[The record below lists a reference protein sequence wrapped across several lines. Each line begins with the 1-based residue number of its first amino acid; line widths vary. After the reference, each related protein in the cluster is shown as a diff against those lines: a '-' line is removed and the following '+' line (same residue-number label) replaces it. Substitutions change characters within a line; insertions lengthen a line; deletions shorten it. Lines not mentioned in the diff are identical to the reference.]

1 MVGSPYPIG
10 EKIKLGEIQGYAE
23 SISRELQSREND
35 VKAYE
40 MVV

>member
-10 EKIKLGEIQGYAE
+10 KRIKLGEIEGCAE

-40 MVV
+40 MAV